1 VNKEVPVEITIGVQ
15 NLPRE
20 VTLDS
25 DQTVEEVT
33 KAVRSALAGNA
44 LELTDQRGRRVIV
57 PTAAIGYIEIGAET
71 RGRVGFSSL

>member
-1 VNKEVPVEITIGVQ
+1 VEITIGVQ

-25 DQTVEEVT
+25 DQTTEEIT
-33 KAVRSALAGNA
+33 KAVHDALAGKSEA
-44 LELTDQRGRRVIV
+44 LELVDQRGRRVVV